1 MHGYICR
8 FVSKLLEI
16 KPHNRLSFITHHY
29 KIMLAFDSQ
38 IKTIV
43 FDLGNVIIDLDI
55 ERTWSSLAHHLGDDL
70 FEKIEK
76 AYPNGN
82 LFIDYEVGLISEK
95 TFFDT
100 LQSVSE
106 HPLSIRTLME
116 AWNAMLLTINP
127 ERFALLLRLKEK
139 YNIFLLSNTNATHVN
154 FVDGYLQIVYGFSIK
169 EFDTRY
175 FHRVYYS
182 HLIGLRKPNRN
193 IYDFVIQDA
202 NILPSETLFIDD
214 NSDNIDGVL
223 EAGWNGYLHP
233 VGEEIVEV
241 MELY

>member
-1 MHGYICR
+1 
-8 FVSKLLEI
+8 
-16 KPHNRLSFITHHY
+16 
-29 KIMLAFDSQ
+29 MLAFDSR

-55 ERTWSSLAHHLGDDL
+55 ERTWSSFGHYLGDNM
-70 FEKIEK
+70 FEKVEK
-76 AYPNGN
+76 IYPNGN
-82 LFIDYEVGLISEK
+82 LFIDYEVGRISEK

-100 LQSVSE
+100 LQATAE

-127 ERFALLLRLKEK
+127 ERFTLLLRLKEK
-139 YNIFLLSNTNATHVN
+139 YNVFLLSNTNTTHVN
-154 FVDGYLQIVYGFSIK
+154 FVDGYLQTVYGFSIQ
-169 EFDTRY
+169 EFNTRY

-202 NILPSETLFIDD
+202 KIRPSETLFIDD
-214 NSDNIDGVL
+214 NSDNIDGVV

-241 MELY
+241 MALY